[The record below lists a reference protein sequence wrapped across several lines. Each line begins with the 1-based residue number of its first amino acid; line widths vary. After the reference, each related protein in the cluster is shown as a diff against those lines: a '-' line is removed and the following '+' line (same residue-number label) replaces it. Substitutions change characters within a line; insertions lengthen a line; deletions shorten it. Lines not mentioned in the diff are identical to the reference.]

1 MNSKKLFLT
10 LVLISASAL
19 VLNAQQVDYLQIKNL
34 NFKEFESAERYKFP
48 KYIRSQAYLKDGEV
62 ASANF
67 NYDYFSGIMRYISG
81 NDTLSIANPEDLK
94 YVVMGTDS
102 FFWDKKYFEWVA
114 STSKTR
120 IYKTTDFIYK
130 GADAA
135 GAYGTSTRNF
145 SVNSV
150 DIITDNAMKG
160 LDLNTILNIE
170 KVTTYYI
177 GHRNGKIIK
186 ATKSNIEDMY
196 PKKDVDGFIKD
207 RKINLNKAEDLVALF
222 AYVNSS
228 EK

>member
-1 MNSKKLFLT
+1 MQNKKLFLALLFIT
-10 LVLISASAL
+10 ISAMA
-19 VLNAQQVDYLQIKNL
+19 VKAQRVDYLQIKNL

-48 KYIRSQAYLKDGEV
+48 KYVRSQAYLKSGEV

-67 NYDYFSGIMRYISG
+67 NYDYFSGVMRYISG
-81 NDTLSIANPEDLK
+81 KDTLSVANPEDLK

-102 FFWDKKYFEWVA
+102 FFWDKKYYEWVA
-114 STSKTR
+114 STSKAR
-120 IYKTTDFIYK
+120 LYKTTDFIYK

-170 KVTTYYI
+170 KVTTFYI
-177 GHRNGKIIK
+177 GKMNGKMIK

-196 PKKDVDGFIKD
+196 PKKDVDGFVRDK
-207 RKINLNKAEDLVALF
+207 KLNLNKAEDLVALF